1 MRTKACL
8 TSADVKKMMAAC
20 IAEAEKNDWR
30 VTIAIVDDAGLM
42 LALDRMDGAPGISAS
57 VAAGKA
63 QTSALTRQPT
73 RYWEERIK
81 ERPAF
86 LTFPGGLPLQGA
98 LPIMHEGDCIGAI
111 GVSGVQSSQD
121 EQIAQAGVAALG

>member
-1 MRTKACL
+1 MRTKTCL
-8 TSADVKKMMAAC
+8 TSADVKKMMAAS

-42 LALDRMDGAPGISAS
+42 LALDRMDGAPPISAM
-57 VAAGKA
+57 VAVGKA

-73 RYWEERIK
+73 RVWEDRIK

-86 LTFPGGLPLQGA
+86 LTFPGGLPIQGA
-98 LPIMHEGDCIGAI
+98 LPIVHEGDCIGAI
-111 GVSGVQSSQD
+111 GVSGVQSTQD
-121 EQIAQAGVAALG
+121 EQIAQAGLTALV